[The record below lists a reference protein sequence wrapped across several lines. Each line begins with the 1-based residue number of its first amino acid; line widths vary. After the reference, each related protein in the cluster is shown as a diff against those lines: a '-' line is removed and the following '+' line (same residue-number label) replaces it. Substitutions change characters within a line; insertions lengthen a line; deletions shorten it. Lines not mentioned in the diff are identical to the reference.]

1 MDFEYFTER
10 LGEGAR
16 PCYPI
21 PRPSSRFFGS
31 TLNIFPARSG
41 DGRWNESP
49 DAIFA
54 ASLGIWFRSRVL
66 SAELG
71 NFVAFL
77 NDTLKDSVRN
87 GWFKSINFCTPTE
100 RLFPS

>member
-10 LGEGAR
+10 LREGAR

-21 PRPSSRFFGS
+21 PRPSSRFSGS

-54 ASLGIWFRSRVL
+54 TSRNLVPL
-66 SAELG
+66 SCPVGRA
-71 NFVAFL
+71 
-77 NDTLKDSVRN
+77 R
-87 GWFKSINFCTPTE
+87 
-100 RLFPS
+100 